1 LLLPSRMSASH
12 GPTPEAA
19 TLIRSSPAAGAG
31 RGTSSTTT
39 TSGAPKRWIRAAFMF
54 APNQCRKLIPRARS
68 DCCACGE
75 LSCTATL
82 PRNPMNLR
90 RLTQTCSS
98 RIKPTIGQR
107 RASQQKI
114 AAEGRDGSKT
124 EAAARRGDVRFTPRN
139 RTRVYEYTPYPRYQ
153 LQKRQSS
160 CKDLAPQPGP
170 PHTHPFSFFFAG
182 VARVSTWGSRDT
194 HS

>member
-1 LLLPSRMSASH
+1 
-12 GPTPEAA
+12 
-19 TLIRSSPAAGAG
+19 
-31 RGTSSTTT
+31 
-39 TSGAPKRWIRAAFMF
+39 
-54 APNQCRKLIPRARS
+54 
-68 DCCACGE
+68 
-75 LSCTATL
+75 
-82 PRNPMNLR
+82 MNLR

-114 AAEGRDGSKT
+114 AGEGRDGSKT

-170 PHTHPFSFFFAG
+170 PIPTPSLFSSRGWLGSNLGITRHAFIDSCIYRDLAH
-182 VARVSTWGSRDT
+182 ARTTCLAASII
-194 HS
+194 